1 MLACKCK
8 NCGRFSVWPLVNE
21 FNEYFCNEK
30 CYKKY
35 CNKYQYTIH
44 LDRLKEVNY
53 VEKMQNK

>member
-1 MLACKCK
+1 MLAYKCK

-21 FNEYFCNEK
+21 FSEHFCNED

-35 CNKYQYTIH
+35 CNKYQYIIH

-53 VEKMQNK
+53 VEKM